1 MNMTQ
6 PAKKPSQTTIL
17 IISWIGLF
25 IFNFLFA
32 RTTSTVPVPVIA
44 LFMLFT
50 AGALYREHVQL
61 RPFAILSFIIAAIF
75 IAIAYFGTIWLRFE
89 VYNLFDVRGPKL
101 FQIAF
106 YIFMFLNAAAFTT
119 VAMGLFKGISTM
131 KGAII
136 TWILT
141 ALIYFTI
148 SYLLRDFLAVLAQ
161 ITEQIIPG

>member
-1 MNMTQ
+1 MTVS
-6 PAKKPSQTTIL
+6 KKTPSRTAIF
-17 IISWIGLF
+17 IISWIGLL

-50 AGALYREHVQL
+50 AGALYKERPPL
-61 RPFAILSFIIAAIF
+61 RPFAILSFIIAATF
-75 IAIAYFGTIWLRFE
+75 IAIAYFGTIWLRYE
-89 VYNLFDVRGPKL
+89 VYNLFDIRGPQF

-106 YIFMFLNAAAFTT
+106 YLLMFLNAAAFTT

-131 KGAII
+131 RGALI

-141 ALIYFTI
+141 AIIYFTV
-148 SYLLRDFLAVLAQ
+148 SFLLRDFLSVLAQ
-161 ITEQIIPG
+161 ITEQMLPG

>member
-1 MNMTQ
+1 MTKS
-6 PAKKPSQTTIL
+6 AKTPSRTAIF

-50 AGALYREHVQL
+50 AGALYKERIVL
-61 RPFAILSFIIAAIF
+61 RPFATLSFIIAAAF
-75 IAIAYFGTIWLRFE
+75 IAVAYFGTIWLRYE
-89 VYNLFDVRGPKL
+89 VYNLFDIRGPKF
-101 FQIAF
+101 FQIIF
-106 YIFMFLNAAAFTT
+106 YLLMFLNAAAFTT
-119 VAMGLFKGISTM
+119 VAMGLFKGISTI

-141 ALIYFTI
+141 AIIYFLI
-148 SYLLRDFLAVLAQ
+148 SFLLRDFLAVLAQ
-161 ITEQIIPG
+161 ITEQMIPG

>member
-1 MNMTQ
+1 MTKS
-6 PAKKPSQTTIL
+6 AKTPSRTTIF

-50 AGALYREHVQL
+50 AGALYKERIQL

-89 VYNLFDVRGPKL
+89 VYNLFDIRGPQF

-106 YIFMFLNAAAFTT
+106 YLFLFLNAAAFTT
-119 VAMGLFKGISTM
+119 VAIGLFKGITTM
-131 KGAII
+131 PGMII
-136 TWILT
+136 TWLLT
-141 ALIYFTI
+141 AAIYFLI
-148 SYLLRDFLAVLAQ
+148 SFLLRDFLIVLAQ
-161 ITEQIIPG
+161 ITEQMLPG

>member
-1 MNMTQ
+1 MTKS
-6 PAKKPSQTTIL
+6 AKKSSQMTIL

-50 AGALYREHVQL
+50 AGALYKERIQL
-61 RPFAILSFIIAAIF
+61 RTFAILSFIIAAIF

-89 VYNLFDVRGPKL
+89 VYNLFDIRGPKF

-119 VAMGLFKGISTM
+119 VAMGLFKGITTM
-131 KGAII
+131 KGALI

-141 ALIYFTI
+141 AIIYFTI
-148 SYLLRDFLAVLAQ
+148 SYLLRDFLTVLAQ
-161 ITEQIIPG
+161 ITEQMLPG

>member
-1 MNMTQ
+1 MTKS
-6 PAKKPSQTTIL
+6 AKKSSQMTIL

-50 AGALYREHVQL
+50 AGALYKERIQL
-61 RPFAILSFIIAAIF
+61 RTFAILSFIIAAIF

-89 VYNLFDVRGPKL
+89 VYNLFDIRGPKF

-106 YIFMFLNAAAFTT
+106 YIFMFLNAAFTT
-119 VAMGLFKGISTM
+119 VAMGLFKGITTM
-131 KGAII
+131 KGALI

-141 ALIYFTI
+141 AIIYFTI
-148 SYLLRDFLAVLAQ
+148 SYLLRDFLTVLAQ
-161 ITEQIIPG
+161 ITEQMLPG

>member
-1 MNMTQ
+1 MTVS
-6 PAKKPSQTTIL
+6 KKTPSRTAIF
-17 IISWIGLF
+17 IISWIGLL

-50 AGALYREHVQL
+50 AGALYKERPPL
-61 RPFAILSFIIAAIF
+61 RPFAILSFIIAATF
-75 IAIAYFGTIWLRFE
+75 IAIAYFGTIWLRYE
-89 VYNLFDVRGPKL
+89 VYNLFDIRGPQF

-106 YIFMFLNAAAFTT
+106 YLLMFLNAAAFTT

-131 KGAII
+131 RAALI

-141 ALIYFTI
+141 AIIYFTV
-148 SYLLRDFLAVLAQ
+148 SFLLRDFLSVLAQ
-161 ITEQIIPG
+161 ITEQMLPG

>member
-1 MNMTQ
+1 MTKS
-6 PAKKPSQTTIL
+6 AKTPSRTTIF

-50 AGALYREHVQL
+50 AGALYKERIQL

-89 VYNLFDVRGPKL
+89 VYNLFDIRGPKF

-106 YIFMFLNAAAFTT
+106 YIFLFLNAAAFTT
-119 VAMGLFKGISTM
+119 VAMGLFKGITTM
-131 KGAII
+131 PGMII
-136 TWILT
+136 TWLLSAAT
-141 ALIYFTI
+141 YFLISF
-148 SYLLRDFLAVLAQ
+148 LLRDFLTVLAQ
-161 ITEQIIPG
+161 ITEQMLPG

>member
-1 MNMTQ
+1 MTKS
-6 PAKKPSQTTIL
+6 AKTPSRITIF

-50 AGALYREHVQL
+50 AGALYKERIQL
-61 RPFAILSFIIAAIF
+61 RPFAIISFIIAAIF

-89 VYNLFDVRGPKL
+89 VYNLFDIRGPKF

-119 VAMGLFKGISTM
+119 VAMGLFKGISSI
-131 KGAII
+131 KGAVI
-136 TWILT
+136 TWLLT
-141 ALIYFTI
+141 ALIYFMI
-148 SYLLRDFLAVLAQ
+148 SYLLRDFLTVLAQ
-161 ITEQIIPG
+161 ITEQMLPG